1 MHNHIYFQL
10 NLLFKLLLQH
20 LLITILISHD
30 QHKNTRIYS
39 DTNYQ
44 KFNDILRDTDF
55 DTVLGLTCPD
65 MAYDKF
71 IELYKDAHNI
81 AFPIKRTKTPKKFIK
96 RSAWMTK
103 GLVQSSLTKNKLLK
117 KKLKMPSESNINK
130 YKQYCKMYN
139 RILRIAKRTYYSD
152 QLDYAK
158 HDMKQTWSILRSATN
173 MNSCISP
180 VPDYF
185 HINGVK
191 NSQKAN
197 ISEQFNKYFVN
208 IGKEVSNN
216 VPQSLSSY
224 SDYIGQIQEHS
235 FFFDPIEPY
244 DVSVITSKLKSKNS
258 KGHDDI
264 STKLVKKSINHISE
278 PLSHIINQSISLGI
292 VPKNMKIAKVVPIFK
307 SGDKH
312 IFNNYRPISILP
324 AFSKILEKIVAN
336 KLMKFLET
344 YKLLYK
350 HQYGF
355 RPKHSTIHP
364 IIHLLDQIA
373 TNNDKNTKD
382 FTLTVFLD
390 LSKAFDTISHDILI
404 KKMENIGIR
413 GIANKWFKSYLSNRT
428 QYMDIFN
435 IKSPNENISCGVP
448 QGSILGP
455 ILFLIYVNDVCK
467 ASTLN
472 ILSFADDTT
481 ISYSSS
487 DVSKLYNDTNKAL
500 EELNQWFC
508 ANKLCLNITKT
519 KYIVFRP
526 STRYPD
532 ITNRQI
538 YIDGKS
544 VSRIGNNENEKSFKF
559 LGIHLDETLSFKQ
572 HISKVCTK
580 ISRSNYIINKVKNI
594 LPRYSLLT
602 LYSSIVQSHL
612 NYGLHIWG
620 SSVSI
625 GKLIRLQK
633 KSIRIITNSPY
644 KSHTEPL
651 FKRTGILKLTDQY
664 KLNVLTFMYQHKN
677 SKLPDSFNKL
687 PYFISSCRRLTRQ
700 RALANCSR
708 SRTKFTDLLP
718 LHMFP
723 KMWNEIHPKFH
734 EIASFGLFKRS
745 VRAGFIEEYMD
756 YVSCG
761 NPTCHQ
767 CH

>member
-1 MHNHIYFQL
+1 MYH
-10 NLLFKLLLQH
+10 
-20 LLITILISHD
+20 S
-30 QHKNTRIYS
+30 
-39 DTNYQ
+39 
-44 KFNDILRDTDF
+44 
-55 DTVLGLTCPD
+55 
-65 MAYDKF
+65 
-71 IELYKDAHNI
+71 
-81 AFPIKRTKTPKKFIK
+81 
-96 RSAWMTK
+96 
-103 GLVQSSLTKNKLLK
+103 
-117 KKLKMPSESNINK
+117 INK
-130 YKQYCKMYN
+130 
-139 RILRIAKRTYYSD
+139 TYEY
-152 QLDYAK
+152 
-158 HDMKQTWSILRSATN
+158 
-173 MNSCISP
+173 
-180 VPDYF
+180 
-185 HINGVK
+185 
-191 NSQKAN
+191 
-197 ISEQFNKYFVN
+197 
-208 IGKEVSNN
+208 
-216 VPQSLSSY
+216 
-224 SDYIGQIQEHS
+224 
-235 FFFDPIEPY
+235 
-244 DVSVITSKLKSKNS
+244 
-258 KGHDDI
+258 
-264 STKLVKKSINHISE
+264 
-278 PLSHIINQSISLGI
+278 
-292 VPKNMKIAKVVPIFK
+292 
-307 SGDKH
+307 
-312 IFNNYRPISILP
+312 
-324 AFSKILEKIVAN
+324 
-336 KLMKFLET
+336 
-344 YKLLYK
+344 
-350 HQYGF
+350 
-355 RPKHSTIHP
+355 TI
-364 IIHLLDQIA
+364 
-373 TNNDKNTKD
+373 
-382 FTLTVFLD
+382 
-390 LSKAFDTISHDILI
+390 
-404 KKMENIGIR
+404 
-413 GIANKWFKSYLSNRT
+413 
-428 QYMDIFN
+428 
-435 IKSPNENISCGVP
+435 
-448 QGSILGP
+448 
-455 ILFLIYVNDVCK
+455 
-467 ASTLN
+467 
-472 ILSFADDTT
+472 SFADDTT

-526 STRYPD
+526 STRYPG

-594 LPRYSLLT
+594 LQRYSLLT

-644 KSHTEPL
+644 KSHTEPH

-687 PYFISSCRRLTRQ
+687 AYFISSCRRLTRQ

-734 EIASFGLFKRS
+734 EIIASFGLFKRS